1 MNFGENNT
9 VEIYPRVSHSRS
21 SIIDYS
27 EEKYLDINDIALIQN
42 VLTL

>member
-9 VEIYPRVSHSRS
+9 VEIYPRVSFRS
-21 SIIDYS
+21 SIINYS